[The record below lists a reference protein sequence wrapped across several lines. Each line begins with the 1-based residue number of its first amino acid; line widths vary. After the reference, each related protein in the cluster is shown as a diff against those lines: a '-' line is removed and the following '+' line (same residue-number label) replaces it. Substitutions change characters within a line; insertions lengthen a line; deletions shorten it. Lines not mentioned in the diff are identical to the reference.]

1 MSGVV
6 RTLDPA
12 GRRLLLIPR
21 RPAPET
27 LAPAAAAEANPKR
40 RGRGAVAGDEQQVAE
55 ASGSES
61 RARWRLEGVW
71 WSVVGWGFVVR
82 LCRMHPARAPGTPV
96 GDALDRVVVTCAFH
110 TRAF

>member
-1 MSGVV
+1 VSGVV

-27 LAPAAAAEANPKR
+27 LAPAAAAEANPKW
-40 RGRGAVAGDEQQVAE
+40 RGRGVVAGDEQQVAE

-61 RARWRLEGVW
+61 GARWRLETGR
-71 WSVVGWGFVVR
+71 GLVVR
-82 LCRMHPARAPGTPV
+82 GGV
-96 GDALDRVVVTCAFH
+96 GFCG
-110 TRAF
+110 